1 MASKKVGNQIFYL
14 AIVAFGLLLVP
25 MILGQ
30 MQKVQ
35 YERAMAAFE
44 EQQVIPAGN

>member
-1 MASKKVGNQIFYL
+1 MAHKKVGNQIFYL

-35 YERAMAAFE
+35 HERAMAAFE
-44 EQQVIPAGN
+44 DQQILPAGN